1 MKIATSNIEKFVVA
15 PPDSEVDEE
24 GGGHDELSSSMWH
37 VIVNNI
43 KETVVGDKGAMQ
55 ECMEFF

>member
-1 MKIATSNIEKFVVA
+1 VREKSDNIDKMDVLLDELGF
-15 PPDSEVDEE
+15 PDSEVDEE

-43 KETVVGDKGAMQ
+43 KVTVVGDKGAM
-55 ECMEFF
+55 